1 MIAAWNFVSKNRK
14 SGNKKTSDFASFFV
28 KHKILFSKISTVFR
42 KVQFAETSFEKTFW
56 NKSSSDF
63 YLQKACNFYLSSNL
77 LKIWKGV
84 IKLQTNIRRYIL
96 PNKFW
101 LLLIPV
107 YLEDVSFYLYLYL
120 PENTSINPLL
130 RSCKAQISFHL
141 NSFFCHFL
149 LGVIK

>member
-84 IKLQTNIRRYIL
+84 IKLQTNIHRYIL
-96 PNKFW
+96 PNKFG

-107 YLEDVSFYLYLYL
+107 YLGDV
-120 PENTSINPLL
+120 
-130 RSCKAQISFHL
+130 
-141 NSFFCHFL
+141 FL
-149 LGVIK
+149 LSFSLSTWKHINYPLIKKLYGSNKLSFKQFFM